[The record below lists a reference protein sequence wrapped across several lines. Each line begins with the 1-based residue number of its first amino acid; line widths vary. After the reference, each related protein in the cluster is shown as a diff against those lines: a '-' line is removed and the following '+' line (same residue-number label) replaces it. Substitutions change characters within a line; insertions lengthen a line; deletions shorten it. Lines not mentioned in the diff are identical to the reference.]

1 MRRDRRRDPA
11 GGRVFGVTGPRARP
25 PHRPRIVRSLV
36 RSRALAIGGTSQ
48 WPRVGACSRSHR
60 ASRPASSSLTYRSTA
75 RSLTRIRNRWHFTVT
90 PRGGVITE
98 SPGLAPGLLIAH
110 APSARSS
117 PHARS
122 HPTARRGWLP
132 RLNQNV
138 SRPVALL
145 PGSSRPAA
153 SGARIVPWRQP
164 GKWLIKCPFAS
175 TECLRASPTQCQCS
189 KPPGRRCGLGSDR
202 HGRSRSARWRTAGRA
217 GPGREMSLGFEWG
230 LGRGRGPAPVRPDSD
245 SVGPVRS
252 ESHAFVGRDPVR
264 LAALPALT
272 LSARRAGDPAACE
285 PKLGY

>member
-1 MRRDRRRDPA
+1 MA
-11 GGRVFGVTGPRARP
+11 
-25 PHRPRIVRSLV
+25 
-36 RSRALAIGGTSQ
+36 
-48 WPRVGACSRSHR
+48 
-60 ASRPASSSLTYRSTA
+60 
-75 RSLTRIRNRWHFTVT
+75 
-90 PRGGVITE
+90 PRGGVFTE

-110 APSARSS
+110 APSARSPARSS

-145 PGSSRPAA
+145 PGSSRLAA

-217 GPGREMSLGFEWG
+217 GPGREMSLGFERG

-245 SVGPVRS
+245 SVGLVRS

-285 PKLGY
+285 PMWGTDSNAASLTAGAPGTNGVLTRMALD

>member
-25 PHRPRIVRSLV
+25 PHRPRIVRSLA
-36 RSRALAIGGTSQ
+36 RSRALAIGGASL
-48 WPRVGACSRSHR
+48 WPRVGACSWSHR

-110 APSARSS
+110 APSARSPARSS

-145 PGSSRPAA
+145 PGSSRLAA

-217 GPGREMSLGFEWG
+217 GARPGDVAG
-230 LGRGRGPAPVRPDSD
+230 LRMGAGPRP
-245 SVGPVRS
+245 
-252 ESHAFVGRDPVR
+252 
-264 LAALPALT
+264 
-272 LSARRAGDPAACE
+272 RAGPGTA
-285 PKLGY
+285 